1 MATETLVAGTL
12 GMTSEQRTFYVQ
24 ELLSRALPYM
34 AHVGWGLEKAIPARG
49 GMNINFRRFERPATS
64 TTALTEGTPPAVTN
78 LTVTAVPATVAQYG
92 AYDVVSD
99 VLANQGI
106 DAVMTE
112 FRGVFGEQMGLTI
125 DVLARNVL
133 VAGSNVKYAT
143 AVGSRGAMSPGVYLS
158 ASLLAW
164 GAAQLQ
170 RRSARPIAKAGGNY
184 VAFIHPDTWK
194 DLLADAQILAA
205 LQGAASR
212 GPDNPLFTG
221 ATFDWSG
228 IRCVRTS
235 NARHWS
241 PVASTAAG
249 SYATVII
256 GEEAYGEVKFGF
268 DTADVKVKSIGSA
281 GAADPL
287 DQYGTVGWKA
297 AYTCVRL
304 NEDFIQRIEHATSAA
319 TTEDNATV

>member
-1 MATETLVAGTL
+1 
-12 GMTSEQRTFYVQ
+12 MTTEQRTFYVM

-34 AHVGWGLEKAIPARG
+34 THTGWGLEKTVPARG
-49 GMNINFRRFERPATS
+49 GMNLNFRRFERPATS
-64 TTALTEGTPPAVTN
+64 STALTEGAPPTVTN
-78 LTVTAVPATVAQYG
+78 LTVTAVAATVAQYG

-133 VAGSNVKYAT
+133 VAGTNVKYAT
-143 AVGSRGAMSPGVYLS
+143 AVGSRGACSPGIYLS
-158 ASLLAW
+158 ATLLQW
-164 GAAQLQ
+164 GAQQLQ
-170 RRSARPIAKAGGNY
+170 RRNARPIAKAGNNY
-184 VAFIHPDTWK
+184 VAFIHPDTWL
-194 DLLADAQILAA
+194 DLMRDTTIVTA
-205 LQGAASR
+205 LTGAATR
-212 GPDNPLFTG
+212 GPDNALFSG

-228 IRCVRTS
+228 IRCIRTT
-235 NARHWS
+235 NARCWS

-249 SYATVII
+249 AYATVIL
-256 GEEAYGEVKFGF
+256 GDEAYGEVKFGF
-268 DTADVKVKSIGSA
+268 DTADIKVKGIGSA

-297 AYTCVRL
+297 AYGCVRL
-304 NEDFIQRIEHATSAA
+304 NENFIQRIEHATSNT
-319 TTEDNATV
+319 TTEDNASV